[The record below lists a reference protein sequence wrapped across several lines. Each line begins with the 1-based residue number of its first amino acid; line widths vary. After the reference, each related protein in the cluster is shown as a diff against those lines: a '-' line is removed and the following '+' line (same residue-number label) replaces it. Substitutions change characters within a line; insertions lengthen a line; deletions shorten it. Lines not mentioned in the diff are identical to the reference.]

1 MSSFAVAPHVPALKN
16 ILFPTDFSPCSQAAF
31 PYLRVFAE
39 RHGSTIHVLH
49 VLAPEPMLEIPLDR
63 NPELDADRDVARAAI
78 KVLLSGNTFDKVAHT
93 ATVERGPLW
102 KVLLECIEE
111 KSIDLI
117 ALGTHG
123 RHGLKKLVLGSVAD
137 QVFRLAPCPV
147 LTVGPQAIHEE
158 VANAGFATILFATDF
173 SFGSLRALPY
183 AVSLARTN
191 NSHLILLH
199 AVPASLEI
207 VPSSFGNVGPATVE
221 VSTEFVS
228 DAIADARYQLEEM
241 IPAENMQ
248 RLDPEVIVECGPAAE
263 TILKVTENK
272 KANLIVMGAHRAS
285 VSSMVSS
292 IASHLPWATAS
303 NVVCKARCPVLSVRN

>member
-1 MSSFAVAPHVPALKN
+1 
-16 ILFPTDFSPCSQAAF
+16 
-31 PYLRVFAE
+31 LRVFAE
-39 RHGSTIHVLH
+39 RHGSTIHVRH
-49 VLAPEPMLEIPLDR
+49 VLAPEPMLEIPLDSI
-63 NPELDADRDVARAAI
+63 PELDAARDVAQAAMN
-78 KVLLSGNTFDKVAHT
+78 VLLAGNGFGKIGHT
-93 ATVERGPLW
+93 ATIERGQLW
-102 KVLLECIEE
+102 EVLAAFIKEND
-111 KSIDLI
+111 IDLI
-117 ALGTHG
+117 VLGTHG
-123 RHGLKKLVLGSVAD
+123 RHGLKKLVLGSIAE

-147 LTVGPQAIHEE
+147 LTVGPHAIHEE

-207 VPSSFGNVGPATVE
+207 VPSSFGNVGRATVE

-248 RLDPEVIVECGPAAE
+248 QLDPEVIVECGPAAE
-263 TILKVTENK
+263 TILKITENK
-272 KANLIVMGAHRAS
+272 KANLIVIGVHRAS